1 MNLDRV
7 RIVLVRPTHPGN
19 IGATARAMRNMG
31 LSRLILV
38 APQDF
43 PSDTATA
50 RAAGADDL
58 LTGAGVYSNVAEAV
72 SGCKLVVATTARPRS
87 IGWPVESPKAVMAEV
102 AELSEESDVAIMFGQ
117 ERAGLSNAEIDHAQR
132 LIRIPVSD
140 DFSSLNLAAA
150 VLLVAYE
157 LSMGGEGMATSPRKR
172 SPEEE
177 VASAEENHLFYQHL
191 ERVLREIGFLKP
203 TASTRLMRKLV
214 WLFTR
219 ARPTNE
225 EINILRG
232 ILTAV
237 ERTSENKKSKQ

>member
-1 MNLDRV
+1 M
-7 RIVLVRPTHPGN
+7 VLVRPTHPGN

-31 LSRLILV
+31 LSRLMLV
-38 APQDF
+38 EPQDF
-43 PSDTATA
+43 PSDTAAA
-50 RAAGADDL
+50 RAAGADDV
-58 LTGAGVYSNVAEAV
+58 LTSAEGFANVADAV
-72 SGCKLVVATTARPRS
+72 AGCKLVVATTARPRS
-87 IGWPVESPKAVMAEV
+87 IGWPVETPKAVMPEV
-102 AELSEESDVAIMFGQ
+102 AKVSDEGEVAMLFGQ
-117 ERAGLSNAEIDHAQR
+117 ERAGLSNAEVDHAQR
-132 LIRIPVSD
+132 LIRIPVND

-157 LSMGGEGMATSPRKR
+157 LSMAGGDIPATHPEEE

-177 VASAEENHLFYQHL
+177 YPSAEESHFFYEHL
-191 ERVLREIGFLKP
+191 EKVLRAIGFLKP

-219 ARPTNE
+219 ARPSIE

-237 ERTSENKKSKQ
+237 ERIDRKNNNKNKAQ